1 MSKIIEEYVE
11 KKVAEKVA
19 ERIAKLTN
27 EQIGKAAEERF
38 ARKLIKQGK
47 LSLDEIADTVELPRK
62 EIELLAEKILQEA

>member
-11 KKVAEKVA
+11 KKVA